1 MPTLGAAALRA
12 YSTRIF
18 QACNAPAEEA
28 ATVSDHLVTANLMG
42 FDSHG
47 VIRIPEYV
55 GFVRQGMIQPGA
67 PTTVV
72 RETATTATVDCGWN
86 FGQVGALRAMEIAV
100 QKARRQHVSTV
111 ATIRCCHAGRIGT
124 YTQMAAEQGFVA
136 IALAN
141 SLHAGRWVLP
151 WGGRE
156 GKLATNPIS
165 FAVPCP
171 GSEPIL
177 SDFSTAETAEGKIR
191 LYRNRGDQVPA
202 GWIVDAEGNP
212 SRDPND
218 FYGPPRGAI
227 LPFGGDRGYRGY
239 ALSLLVDVLGG
250 VLAASTSLADR
261 DGNGICFIVVD
272 VEAFQ
277 SRERF
282 GELVEDMKGFIKS
295 SPPAEGFR
303 EVALPG
309 ELDFR
314 LMRQRLADGIPLD
327 DRTWK
332 AIGEAA
338 REVGAAEP
346 ADVELQTQ

>member
-1 MPTLGAAALRA
+1 M
-12 YSTRIF
+12 
-18 QACNAPAEEA
+18 
-28 ATVSDHLVTANLMG
+28 VSDHLVTANLMG

-47 VIRIPEYV
+47 VIRIPEYL
-55 GFVRQGMIQPGA
+55 GYVREEMIQPGA
-67 PTTVV
+67 PTTIVK
-72 RETATTATVDCGWN
+72 ETATTATVDCGWN
-86 FGQVGALRAMEIAV
+86 FGQVGALRAMEIAIE
-100 QKARRQHVSTV
+100 KARQQNVSIV

-124 YTQMAAEQGFVA
+124 YTQMAAEKGFLA

-151 WGGRE
+151 WGGRK
-156 GKLATNPIS
+156 GRLATNPIS

-171 GSEPIL
+171 GGEPIL

-191 LYRNRGDQVPA
+191 LYRNRGDKVPP
-202 GWIVDAEGNP
+202 GWIVDAQGNP
-212 SRDPND
+212 SCDPND

-250 VLAASTSLADR
+250 ILADSTSLADR

-272 VEAFQ
+272 IEAFQ
-277 SRERF
+277 NRERF
-282 GELVEDMKGFIKS
+282 GELIEDMKSFMKS

-303 EVALPG
+303 EVAMPG

-314 LMRQRLADGIPLD
+314 LKQQRLAAGIPLD
-327 DRTWK
+327 DRTWD
-332 AIGEAA
+332 AIREAA
-338 REVGAAEP
+338 RGVGVSEEPEAEFK
-346 ADVELQTQ
+346 Q

>member
-1 MPTLGAAALRA
+1 MPTLGATALRA

-18 QACNAPAEEA
+18 QACKAPVEEA
-28 ATVSDHLVTANLMG
+28 AAVSDHLVTANLMG

-47 VIRIPEYV
+47 VIRIPEYL
-55 GFVRQGMIQPGA
+55 GYVREGMIQPGA
-67 PTTVV
+67 RTTIVK
-72 RETATTATVDCGWN
+72 ETAATATVDCGWN
-86 FGQVGALRAMEIAV
+86 FGQVGALRAMEIAIE
-100 QKARRQHVSTV
+100 KARLQHVSTV
-111 ATIRCCHAGRIGT
+111 ATLRCCHAGRIGT

-156 GKLATNPIS
+156 GRLATNPIS

-171 GSEPIL
+171 GNEPIL

-202 GWIVDAEGNP
+202 GWIVDAEGKP

-282 GELVEDMKGFIKS
+282 GELMEDMKSFVKS

-314 LMRQRLADGIPLD
+314 LKQQRLAAGIPLD
-327 DRTWK
+327 DRTWD
-332 AIGEAA
+332 AIREAA
-338 REVGAAEP
+338 GGVGVSEAPEAEP
-346 ADVELQTQ
+346 EQ